1 LATNLTVSDG
11 APMPR
16 CIRENKMKPG
26 KVTQC
31 RIECEGQDIFIIA
44 DGVKIAKRGHPGT
57 PQAATWV
64 SLEPGW
70 TVCDCRDT
78 YTDENGEEGR
88 AIEIEY
94 NGVRVH

>member
-1 LATNLTVSDG
+1 
-11 APMPR
+11 
-16 CIRENKMKPG
+16 MKV
-26 KVTQC
+26 KEC
-31 RIECEGQDIFIIA
+31 RIEFTGEDMFVIA
-44 DGVKIAKRGHPGT
+44 DGVKIAKRGRPGT

-70 TVCDCRDT
+70 TVRDCRDT

-94 NGVRVH
+94 NGARIH

>member
-1 LATNLTVSDG
+1 
-11 APMPR
+11 
-16 CIRENKMKPG
+16 MKPG

-57 PQAATWV
+57 SQAATWV

-70 TVCDCRDT
+70 TVRDCRDT

-94 NGVRVH
+94 NRVRVHGSHEPSTILAPIKRSVERGQP